1 MIRSEANTVNHRPE
15 SICKVKLFISVL
27 KLNSLI
33 IFYFNLC
40 DSIME
45 DPKVLEEGL
54 GRTKVANDENFKEK
68 SLDGGINEHDKEETS
83 ILMAEQPPA
92 VKAKSKRVATLDAF
106 RGLTVVLMILV
117 DNAGESYARI
127 DHSPWNGCTLADFV
141 MPFFLFIVGV
151 AIALAL
157 KRIPRKR
164 DAIKKI
170 ALRTLKLLFWGIL
183 LQGGY
188 SHAPSDLS
196 YGVDMKLIRWCGILQ
211 RIALVYMLV
220 ALIETLTIK
229 QRETVVDPNHFSIFT
244 AYRWQWFGGFTA
256 FLIYMITTYALYVP
270 DWSFSVLDDDG
281 KNIRYMVKCGMRG
294 HLGPACNAVGHV
306 DREIWGVNHLY
317 QFPVWS
323 RLQACTFSSPSSG
336 PLRADAPTWCLGP
349 FEPEGSLSSISAIL
363 SGTVGIHYGHVLIHF
378 KGHYDRL
385 KQWISMGLS
394 LLILAIILHFT
405 DAIPINKQLYS
416 FSYVCFTAGAAGLVF
431 SGLYILIDV
440 QGLRTPFLFLEWI
453 GMNAML
459 VYVMAAQGI
468 FEGFINGWF
477 YKSED
482 NTLVYWIQEHV
493 FNKVWNSEKLGN
505 LLYVIFAQITFWS
518 VVSGILHKL
527 GIYWKL

>member
-1 MIRSEANTVNHRPE
+1 
-15 SICKVKLFISVL
+15 
-27 KLNSLI
+27 
-33 IFYFNLC
+33 
-40 DSIME
+40 ME
-45 DPKVLEEGL
+45 DPRKLEEGL
-54 GRTKVANDENFKEK
+54 AHAKVANENQQEQHLSEK
-68 SLDGGINEHDKEETS
+68 LDKTHDGGGVIPEKELTS
-83 ILMAEQPPA
+83 STVLVEQEGEQLQQPEQLP
-92 VKAKSKRVATLDAF
+92 VKQKTKRVATLDAF

-164 DAIKKI
+164 DAVKKI
-170 ALRTLKLLFWGIL
+170 SLRTLKLLFWGIL

-188 SHAPSDLS
+188 SHAPVDLS

-211 RIALVYMLV
+211 RIALVYMFV

-229 QRETVVDPNHFSIFT
+229 ERQTVLQPNHFSIFT
-244 AYRWQWFGGFTA
+244 AYRWQWIGGFIA

-270 DWSFSVLDDDG
+270 DWSFTAYDD
-281 KNIRYMVKCGMRG
+281 NRPTRYTVKCGMRG
-294 HLGPACNAVGHV
+294 HLGPACNAVGYV
-306 DREIWGVNHLY
+306 DREVWGINHLY
-317 QFPVWS
+317 QYPVWS
-323 RLQACTFSSPSSG
+323 RLKACTFSSPATG
-336 PLRADAPTWCLGP
+336 PLRADAPSWCLAP
-349 FEPEGSLSSISAIL
+349 FEPEGLLSTISAIL
-363 SGTVGIHYGHVLIHF
+363 SGTIGIHYGHVLIHF
-378 KGHYDRL
+378 KGHSERL
-385 KQWISMGLS
+385 KQWVSMGLG
-394 LLILAIILHFT
+394 LFLIAIILHFT

-416 FSYVCFTAGAAGLVF
+416 FSYVCFTAGAAGIVF
-431 SGLYILIDV
+431 SGFYILIDV
-440 QGLRTPFLFLEWI
+440 LGLRIPFLFLEWI

-477 YKSED
+477 YKSNN

-493 FNKVWNSEKLGN
+493 FDKVWNSEKLGN
-505 LLYVIFAQITFWS
+505 LLYVIFAQITFWA
-518 VVSGILHKL
+518 VVSGILHRL